1 MGIDFY
7 FYIVFYVHVY
17 ILLLNKKGF
26 IMALTKRYLMQTLTK
41 TAAVAILS
49 SAACFAA
56 AQEVSAELDAWLMEN
71 SLGPHATSEEN
82 WQDIV
87 AAAKQEG
94 EVSVYTASG
103 RIAKVVDHFEAL
115 YPGITLTV
123 YDLGSVKTIEKTVRE
138 QDAGIF
144 TADVVTTGNS
154 GQVIH
159 ELLGKHRIFNYV
171 PAHFVDRIPKEN
183 RDPLLIRVNEAM
195 VFFYNAEANPNGAP
209 ISNVWE
215 LTQEKYRGR
224 VGIKNPMSSGSSLMG
239 LATLVQ
245 EPEAMA
251 AAYKRLTG
259 KDIVLGEG
267 VPDAGYEFVKRM
279 LANDIVIYKS
289 GSKLADAAGAPGQ
302 KDAMI
307 AMGNMTYIARND
319 SKGNVNAIVSDL
331 DPVSRL
337 VYPNFMSIGAN
348 APHPNAAK
356 VLIAYLLGS
365 PELNLDL
372 KLEKPYIEGES
383 FDLLQG
389 LAPYHDAGSVSPRN
403 DVPLPQGGE
412 IWDEMVGWN
421 VSADFMWEQG
431 PRLRDFWMIYSSQ

>member
-1 MGIDFY
+1 
-7 FYIVFYVHVY
+7 
-17 ILLLNKKGF
+17 
-26 IMALTKRYLMQTLTK
+26 MALKKIKNKCLKQILSK
-41 TAAVAILS
+41 VAAVALFSATASLATAQDAS
-49 SAACFAA
+49 SK
-56 AQEVSAELDAWLMEN
+56 LDAWLMEN
-71 SLGPHATSEEN
+71 ALGPHATGQEN
-82 WQDIV
+82 WESIV
-87 AAAKQEG
+87 AAAKEEG

-103 RIAKVVDHFEAL
+103 RIAKLVDHFQAL

-171 PAHFVDRIPKEN
+171 PAHFVDRIPLEN
-183 RDPLLIRVNEAM
+183 REPLLIRVNEAM
-195 VFFYNAEANPNGAP
+195 TFFYNAEVNPNGSP

-215 LTQEKYRGR
+215 LTQEKFRGR

-245 EPEAMA
+245 NPEQMA
-251 AAYKRLTG
+251 AAYKRLMG
-259 KDIVLGEG
+259 QDIVLSDG
-267 VPDAGYEFVKRM
+267 VQDAGYEFVKRM
-279 LANDIVIYKS
+279 LDNDIVIYKS
-289 GSKLADAAGAPGQ
+289 GSKLADAAGKAGQ
-302 KDAMI
+302 DEAMI
-307 AMGNMTYIARND
+307 AMSNMTYIARND
-319 SKGNVNAIVSDL
+319 SKGNVNAIVADL

-337 VYPNFMSIGAN
+337 VYPNFMSIGAH
-348 APHPNAAK
+348 APNPNAAK
-356 VLIAYLLGS
+356 VLIAYLLGN
-365 PELNLDL
+365 PDLNLDA
-372 KLEKPYIEGES
+372 KLEKPYLEGAS

-389 LAPYHDAGSVSPRN
+389 LAPYHDAGSVSPRS

-431 PRLRDFWMIYSSQ
+431 PRLRDFWMIHSSQ

>member
-1 MGIDFY
+1 M
-7 FYIVFYVHVY
+7 
-17 ILLLNKKGF
+17 N
-26 IMALTKRYLMQTLTK
+26 LTKKNLLQRLTGAAAIALFS
-41 TAAVAILS
+41 TAASFSTAK
-49 SAACFAA
+49 
-56 AQEVSAELDAWLMEN
+56 EVSAELDAWLLEN
-71 SLGPHATSEEN
+71 NLGPHATAEEN
-82 WQDIV
+82 WEKIV
-87 AAAKQEG
+87 AAAKLEG

-103 RIAKVVDHFEAL
+103 RIAKLVDHFQAL

-144 TADVVTTGNS
+144 TADVITTGNS
-154 GQVIH
+154 GQVMY
-159 ELLGKHRIFNYV
+159 ELLGKNRIFNYV
-171 PAHFVDRIPKEN
+171 PAHFLDSIPEEN

-195 VFFYNAEANPNGAP
+195 VFFYNTEVHPNGAP

-215 LTQEKYRGR
+215 LTQEKYRGK

-245 EPEAMA
+245 NPEEMA

-259 KDIVLGEG
+259 KDIVLGDG
-267 VPDAGYEFVKRM
+267 VPDAGYEFVRRM

-289 GSKLADAAGAPGQ
+289 GSKLADAAGKAGQ
-302 KDAMI
+302 DDALI

-319 SKGNVNAIVSDL
+319 SKGNVNAIVSVL
-331 DPVSRL
+331 DPVARL

-365 PELNLDL
+365 PEINIDT
-372 KLEKPYIEGES
+372 KLEKPYIEGPS

-389 LAPYHDAGSVSPRN
+389 LAPYHDAGSVSPRS

-412 IWDEMVGWN
+412 IWDEMKGWN
-421 VSADFMWEQG
+421 VSAKFMWEQG
-431 PRLRDFWMIYSSQ
+431 PRLRDFWMVYSSQ

>member
-1 MGIDFY
+1 M
-7 FYIVFYVHVY
+7 
-17 ILLLNKKGF
+17 
-26 IMALTKRYLMQTLTK
+26 KRYLTQTFK
-41 TAAVAILS
+41 RATAIIFFSVAATVS
-49 SAACFAA
+49 VAAG
-56 AQEVSAELDAWLMEN
+56 VSEKLDAWLVEN
-71 SLGPHATSEEN
+71 ALGPHATGQEN
-82 WQDIV
+82 WEEIV
-87 AAAKQEG
+87 AAAKNEG
-94 EVSVYTASG
+94 QVSVYTASG
-103 RIAKVVDHFEAL
+103 RIAKLVDHFEAL
-115 YPGITLTV
+115 YPGIKLVV

-144 TADVVTTGNS
+144 TADVITTGNS
-154 GQVIH
+154 GQVMY
-159 ELLGKHRIFNYV
+159 ELLGKNRIFNYV
-171 PAHFVDRIPKEN
+171 PAHFIDRIPTEN

-195 VFFYNAEANPNGAP
+195 VFFYNKEVHPDGAP

-215 LTQEKYRGR
+215 LTEEKYRGR

-245 EPEAMA
+245 EPDEMA

-259 KDIVLGEG
+259 KDIVLGDG
-267 VPDAGYEFVKRM
+267 VPDAGYEFVRRM
-279 LANDIVIYKS
+279 LENDIVIYKS
-289 GSKLADAAGAPGQ
+289 GSKLADAAGKAGQ
-302 KDAMI
+302 NDALI

-331 DPVSRL
+331 DPVARL

-348 APHPNAAK
+348 APNPNAAK

-365 PELNLDL
+365 TDINLNT

-389 LAPYHDAGSVSPRN
+389 LAPYHDAGSVSPRS

-412 IWDEMVGWN
+412 IWDQMKGWN
-421 VSADFMWEQG
+421 VSAKFMWEQG
-431 PRLRDFWMIYSSQ
+431 PKLRDFWMIHSSK

>member
-1 MGIDFY
+1 M
-7 FYIVFYVHVY
+7 
-17 ILLLNKKGF
+17 
-26 IMALTKRYLMQTLTK
+26 KRYLTQTFK
-41 TAAVAILS
+41 RATAIIFFSVAATVSL
-49 SAACFAA
+49 AAG
-56 AQEVSAELDAWLMEN
+56 VSEKLDAWLVEN
-71 SLGPHATSEEN
+71 ALGPHATGQEN
-82 WQDIV
+82 WEEIV
-87 AAAKQEG
+87 AAAKNEG
-94 EVSVYTASG
+94 QVSVYTASG
-103 RIAKVVDHFEAL
+103 RIAKLVDHFEAL
-115 YPGITLTV
+115 YPGIKLVV

-144 TADVVTTGNS
+144 TADVITTGNS
-154 GQVIH
+154 GQVMY
-159 ELLGKHRIFNYV
+159 ELLGKNRIFNYV
-171 PAHFVDRIPKEN
+171 PAHFIDRIPTEN

-195 VFFYNAEANPNGAP
+195 VFFYNKEVHPDGAP

-215 LTQEKYRGR
+215 LTEEKYRGR

-245 EPEAMA
+245 EPDEMA

-259 KDIVLGEG
+259 KDIVLGDG
-267 VPDAGYEFVKRM
+267 VPDAGYEFVRRM
-279 LANDIVIYKS
+279 LENDIVIYKS
-289 GSKLADAAGAPGQ
+289 GSKLADAAGKAGQ
-302 KDAMI
+302 DDALI

-331 DPVSRL
+331 DPVARL

-348 APHPNAAK
+348 APNPNAAK

-365 PELNLDL
+365 TDINLNT

-389 LAPYHDAGSVSPRN
+389 LAPYHDAGSVSPRS

-412 IWDEMVGWN
+412 IWDQMKGWN
-421 VSADFMWEQG
+421 VSAKFMWEQG
-431 PRLRDFWMIYSSQ
+431 PKLRDFWMIHSSK

>member
-1 MGIDFY
+1 M
-7 FYIVFYVHVY
+7 
-17 ILLLNKKGF
+17 K
-26 IMALTKRYLMQTLTK
+26 LTKHNMLQTFTK
-41 TAAVAILS
+41 AVAAAFFSTAASFSV
-49 SAACFAA
+49 
-56 AQEVSAELDAWLMEN
+56 AQEVSAELDAWLMKN
-71 SLGPHATSEEN
+71 SLGPHATAEEN
-82 WQDIV
+82 WGDIV
-87 AAAKQEG
+87 AAAKLEG

-103 RIAKVVDHFEAL
+103 RIAKLVDHFQAL

-144 TADVVTTGNS
+144 TADVITTGNS
-154 GQVIH
+154 GQVMY
-159 ELLGKHRIFNYV
+159 ELLGKNRIFNYV
-171 PAHFVDRIPKEN
+171 PSQFVDRIPEEN

-195 VFFYNAEANPNGAP
+195 VFFYNTEVHPNGAP

-215 LTQEKYRGR
+215 LTQEKYRGK

-245 EPEAMA
+245 NPDEMA

-259 KDIVLGEG
+259 EDIVLGDG
-267 VPDAGYEFVKRM
+267 VPDAGYEFVRRM
-279 LANDIVIYKS
+279 LVNDIVIYKS
-289 GSKLADAAGAPGQ
+289 GSKLADAAGKAGQ
-302 KDAMI
+302 DEALI

-319 SKGNVNAIVSDL
+319 SKGNVNAIMSDL
-331 DPVSRL
+331 DPVARL

-365 PELNLDL
+365 PEINIDTN
-372 KLEKPYIEGES
+372 LEKPYLEGAS

-389 LAPYHDAGSVSPRN
+389 LAPYHDAGSVSPRS

-412 IWDEMVGWN
+412 IWDEMKGWN
-421 VSADFMWEQG
+421 VSAKFMWEQG
-431 PRLRDFWMIYSSQ
+431 PRLRDFWMVYASQ

>member
-1 MGIDFY
+1 M
-7 FYIVFYVHVY
+7 
-17 ILLLNKKGF
+17 
-26 IMALTKRYLMQTLTK
+26 KRYLMQTFK
-41 TAAVAILS
+41 RATAIAFFSVAATVS
-49 SAACFAA
+49 VAAG
-56 AQEVSAELDAWLMEN
+56 VSEKLDAWLVEN
-71 SLGPHATSEEN
+71 ALGPHATGQEN
-82 WQDIV
+82 WEEIV
-87 AAAKQEG
+87 AAAKNEG
-94 EVSVYTASG
+94 QVSVYTASG
-103 RIAKVVDHFEAL
+103 RIAKLVDHFEAL
-115 YPGITLTV
+115 YPGIKLVV

-144 TADVVTTGNS
+144 TADVITTGDS
-154 GQVIH
+154 GQVMY
-159 ELLGKHRIFNYV
+159 ELLGKNRIFNYV
-171 PAHFVDRIPKEN
+171 PAHFIDRIPTEN

-195 VFFYNAEANPNGAP
+195 VFFYNKEVHPDGAP

-215 LTQEKYRGR
+215 LTEEKYRGR

-245 EPEAMA
+245 EPDEMA

-259 KDIVLGEG
+259 KDIVLGDG
-267 VPDAGYEFVKRM
+267 VPDAGYEFVRRM
-279 LANDIVIYKS
+279 LENDIVIYKS
-289 GSKLADAAGAPGQ
+289 GSKLADAAGKAGQ
-302 KDAMI
+302 DDALI

-331 DPVSRL
+331 DPVARL

-348 APHPNAAK
+348 APNPNAAK

-365 PELNLDL
+365 TDINLNT

-389 LAPYHDAGSVSPRN
+389 LAPYHDAGSVSPRS

-412 IWDEMVGWN
+412 IWDQMKGWN
-421 VSADFMWEQG
+421 VSAKFMWEQG
-431 PRLRDFWMIYSSQ
+431 PKLRDFWMIHSSK

>member
-1 MGIDFY
+1 M
-7 FYIVFYVHVY
+7 
-17 ILLLNKKGF
+17 
-26 IMALTKRYLMQTLTK
+26 KRYLMQTFK
-41 TAAVAILS
+41 RATAIAFFSVAATVS
-49 SAACFAA
+49 VAAG
-56 AQEVSAELDAWLMEN
+56 VSEKLDAWLVEN
-71 SLGPHATSEEN
+71 ALGPHTTGQEN
-82 WQDIV
+82 WEEIV
-87 AAAKQEG
+87 AAAKNEG
-94 EVSVYTASG
+94 QVSVYTASG
-103 RIAKVVDHFEAL
+103 RIAKLVDHFEAL
-115 YPGITLTV
+115 YPGIKLVV

-144 TADVVTTGNS
+144 TADVITTGNS
-154 GQVIH
+154 GQVMY
-159 ELLGKHRIFNYV
+159 ELLGKNRIFNYV
-171 PAHFVDRIPKEN
+171 PAHFIDRIPTEN

-195 VFFYNAEANPNGAP
+195 VFFYNKEVHPDGAP

-215 LTQEKYRGR
+215 LTEEKYRGR

-245 EPEAMA
+245 EPDEMA

-259 KDIVLGEG
+259 KDIVLGDG
-267 VPDAGYEFVKRM
+267 VPDAGYEFVRRM
-279 LANDIVIYKS
+279 LENDIVIYKS
-289 GSKLADAAGAPGQ
+289 GSKLADAAGKAGQ
-302 KDAMI
+302 DDALI

-331 DPVSRL
+331 DPVARL

-348 APHPNAAK
+348 APNPNAAK

-365 PELNLDL
+365 TDINLNT

-389 LAPYHDAGSVSPRN
+389 LAPYHDAGSVSPRS

-412 IWDEMVGWN
+412 IWDQMKGWN
-421 VSADFMWEQG
+421 VSAKFMWEQG
-431 PRLRDFWMIYSSQ
+431 PKLRDFWMIHSSK

>member
-1 MGIDFY
+1 MK
-7 FYIVFYVHVY
+7 
-17 ILLLNKKGF
+17 LLQLLK
-26 IMALTKRYLMQTLTK
+26 
-41 TAAVAILS
+41 
-49 SAACFAA
+49 
-56 AQEVSAELDAWLMEN
+56 
-71 SLGPHATSEEN
+71 
-82 WQDIV
+82 
-87 AAAKQEG
+87 EG
-94 EVSVYTASG
+94 EVAVYTASG
-103 RIAKVVDHFEAL
+103 RIAKLVDHFEAL
-115 YPGITLTV
+115 YPGIKLTV

-144 TADVVTTGNS
+144 TTDVITTGNS

-159 ELLGKHRIFNYV
+159 ELLGKNRIFNYV
-171 PAHFVDRIPKEN
+171 PSHYVDRIPSAN

-195 VFFYNAEANPNGAP
+195 VFFYNTELHPDSAP

-245 EPEAMA
+245 EPEEMA

-259 KDIVLGEG
+259 EDIVLSDG

-289 GSKLADAAGAPGQ
+289 GSKLVDAAGKAGQ
-302 KDAMI
+302 DDALI
-307 AMGNMTYIARND
+307 VMGSMTYISRNE
-319 SKGNVNAIVSDL
+319 SKGNVNAILSDL

-337 VYPNFMSIGAN
+337 VFPTYMSIAAH
-348 APHPNAAK
+348 APNPNAAK

-365 PELNLDL
+365 TDINLDT
-372 KLEKPYIEGES
+372 KLEKPYIEGAS

-389 LAPYHDAGSVSPRN
+389 LAPYHDAGSVSPRS

-412 IWDEMVGWN
+412 IWDEMKGWN
-421 VSADFMWEQG
+421 VSAKFMWEQG
-431 PRLRDFWMIYSSQ
+431 PKLRDFWNIHSSQ

>member
-1 MGIDFY
+1 M
-7 FYIVFYVHVY
+7 
-17 ILLLNKKGF
+17 
-26 IMALTKRYLMQTLTK
+26 KRYLTQTFK
-41 TAAVAILS
+41 RATAIIFFSVAATVS
-49 SAACFAA
+49 VAAG
-56 AQEVSAELDAWLMEN
+56 VSEKLDAWLVEN
-71 SLGPHATSEEN
+71 ALGPHSTGQEN
-82 WQDIV
+82 WEEIV
-87 AAAKQEG
+87 AAAKNEG
-94 EVSVYTASG
+94 QVSVYTASG
-103 RIAKVVDHFEAL
+103 RIAKLVDHFEAL
-115 YPGITLTV
+115 YPGIKLVV

-144 TADVVTTGNS
+144 TADVITTGNS
-154 GQVIH
+154 GQVMY
-159 ELLGKHRIFNYV
+159 ELLGKNRIFNYV
-171 PAHFVDRIPKEN
+171 PAHFIDRIPTEN

-195 VFFYNAEANPNGAP
+195 VFFYNKEVHPDGAP

-215 LTQEKYRGR
+215 LTEEKYRGR

-245 EPEAMA
+245 EPDEMA

-259 KDIVLGEG
+259 KDIVLGDG
-267 VPDAGYEFVKRM
+267 VPDAGYEFVRRM
-279 LANDIVIYKS
+279 LENDIVIYKS
-289 GSKLADAAGAPGQ
+289 GSKLADAAGKAGQ
-302 KDAMI
+302 DDALI

-331 DPVSRL
+331 DPVARL

-348 APHPNAAK
+348 APNPNAAK

-365 PELNLDL
+365 TDINLNT

-389 LAPYHDAGSVSPRN
+389 LAPYHDAGSVSPRS

-412 IWDEMVGWN
+412 IWDQMKGWN
-421 VSADFMWEQG
+421 VSAKFMWEQG
-431 PRLRDFWMIYSSQ
+431 PKLRDFWMIHSSK